1 MARTNTLGNFLT
13 DVADAIRTKKGS
25 EELIAAEDFDT
36 EIENLPSGADLSE
49 YFNNTVTENTT
60 LSTQFELIK
69 KLPDVVVDNSVTSLR
84 YLFYNFKIG
93 DNSFKLS
100 SLPKV
105 ICGNNVTDMYSMYVT
120 TGVDTKTTFIDLSG
134 LDTSNVT
141 TMANMFENK
150 QALTSLDLSNFDF
163 SSVTDISKMFS
174 NCQKITKIDLSNL
187 TPVRRLNTSNLFNNC
202 KEVEEIYLDKWDL
215 VNYNPSNPA
224 GMFFNCGSSLT
235 DGALTKVY
243 VKDADAQNWVLT
255 ASNGHPDT
263 WTTDNVII
271 AGSEADLRN
280 A

>member
-1 MARTNTLGNFLT
+1 MARTNNLSNFLT

-60 LSTQFELIK
+60 SSTQFELIK
-69 KLPDVVVDNSVTSLR
+69 KLPDVVVDNSVTSLE
-84 YLFYNFKIG
+84 YLFYHFKIG

-105 ICGNNVTDMYSMYVT
+105 ICGNNVTNMYSMYVT
-120 TGVDTKTTFIDLSG
+120 AGPDTNTTSIDLSG
-134 LDTSNVT
+134 LDTSNVKKMT
-141 TMANMFENK
+141 SMFENK
-150 QALTSLDLSNFDF
+150 QVLTSLNLSNFDF
-163 SSVTDISKMFS
+163 SSVTDISSMFS
-174 NCQKITKIDLSNL
+174 NCQKISKIDLSNL
-187 TPVRRLNTSNLFNNC
+187 APQRRIAAANLFNNC
-202 KEVEEIYLDKWDL
+202 KKVEEIYIDKWDL
-215 VNYNPSNPA
+215 ANYSPNNPA
-224 GMFFNCGSSLT
+224 GMFYGCGSSLT
-235 DGALTKVY
+235 DGAVTKVY
-243 VKDADAQNWVLT
+243 VKDADTQNWVLT
-255 ASNGHPDT
+255 ASNSHPST

>member
-1 MARTNTLGNFLT
+1 MARTNNLSNFLT

-25 EELIAAEDFDT
+25 EEPIAAADFDT
-36 EIENLPSGADLSE
+36 EIENLPSGEDLSE
-49 YFNNTVTENTT
+49 YFNNTISENTT
-60 LSTQFELIK
+60 SSTQFELLK
-69 KLPDVVVDNSVTSLR
+69 KLPDIVVDNNVTSLR

-93 DNSFKLS
+93 NNTFKLA

-105 ICGNNVTDMYSMYVT
+105 ICGNNVTDMYSMYIAAGMDTNT
-120 TGVDTKTTFIDLSG
+120 TSIDLSG

-141 TMANMFENK
+141 TMTNMFENK

-163 SSVTDISKMFS
+163 SSVTDMSKMFS
-174 NCQKITKIDLSNL
+174 NCQAITKIDLSNL
-187 TPVRRLNTSNLFNNC
+187 APQRRIAAVNLFNNC
-202 KEVEEIYLDKWDL
+202 KKIEEIYLDKWDL
-215 VNYNPSNPA
+215 ANYSPNNPA
-224 GMFFNCGSSLT
+224 GMFYGCGSSLT
-235 DGALTKVY
+235 DGVVTKVY

-255 ASNGHPDT
+255 ASNSHPST